1 MNVLLSRRVAINP
14 RIEASSLVDSSA
26 VIGQGTFIWHNSQ
39 VRDDVVI
46 GDGCII
52 GRNVY
57 IGSGVRIGQNCK
69 VQNNAL
75 IYEPAVIAN
84 GVFIGPAVILTNDQY
99 PRAINPDLTLKS
111 SDDWITVGVSIGTG
125 ASIGAGAICV
135 APISIG
141 DWSMVAAGSV
151 VTKNVPS
158 FALVAGV
165 PARQIGW
172 VGRLGYR
179 LIEDSGCFKCPESG
193 DIYVLHE
200 NTLKEVI

>member
-1 MNVLLSRRVAINP
+1 MDPS
-14 RIEASSLVDSSA
+14 IEISNLVDSSA
-26 VIGQGTFIWHNSQ
+26 VIGHGVRIWHNSQ
-39 VRDDVVI
+39 IRDKVVI
-46 GDGCII
+46 GADCII

-57 IGSGVRIGQNCK
+57 VGSGVRIGQNCK
-69 VQNNAL
+69 IQNNAL
-75 IYEPAVIAN
+75 IYEPAVIGD
-84 GVFIGPAVILTNDQY
+84 GVFIGPAVVLTNDQY

-111 SDDWITVGVSIGTG
+111 ADDWIAVGVSIGTG

-151 VTKNVPS
+151 VTRNVPN

-172 VGRLGYR
+172 VGKLGYK
-179 LIEDSGCFKCPESG
+179 LTEDSGTFKCPSSG
-193 DIYVLHE
+193 HLYVIHE
-200 NTLKEVI
+200 NTLREVS